1 MLETIN
7 YLERLLKPG
16 DSVVIGLS
24 GGKDSMCLLDL
35 LMKLNKKIT
44 IIAAHINHNIREE
57 SNEEAK
63 IIEKYC
69 KEKNVIFE
77 TIKFP
82 KKSNTSKKG
91 FTVTYG
97 IYCNSLKFAKQP
109 VTIISESAD
118 EFSCTS
124 AIVLIERI
132 FFPNAQVIIIIIS
145 AIV

>member
-63 IIEKYC
+63 IIEK
-69 KEKNVIFE
+69 
-77 TIKFP
+77 
-82 KKSNTSKKG
+82 
-91 FTVTYG
+91 
-97 IYCNSLKFAKQP
+97 
-109 VTIISESAD
+109 
-118 EFSCTS
+118 
-124 AIVLIERI
+124 
-132 FFPNAQVIIIIIS
+132 
-145 AIV
+145 

>member
-69 KEKNVIFE
+69 KVKYLNQ
-77 TIKFP
+77 
-82 KKSNTSKKG
+82 
-91 FTVTYG
+91 
-97 IYCNSLKFAKQP
+97 L
-109 VTIISESAD
+109 
-118 EFSCTS
+118 
-124 AIVLIERI
+124 
-132 FFPNAQVIIIIIS
+132 
-145 AIV
+145 